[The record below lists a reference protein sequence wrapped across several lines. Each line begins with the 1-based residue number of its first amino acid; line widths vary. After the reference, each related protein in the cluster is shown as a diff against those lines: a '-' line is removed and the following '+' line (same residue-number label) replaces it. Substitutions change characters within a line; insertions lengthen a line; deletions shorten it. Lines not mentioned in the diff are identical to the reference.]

1 MYDLQSQIW
10 KLQLLIFENIFV
22 MKLDYGVG
30 I

>member
-10 KLQLLIFENIFV
+10 KPQLLIFENIFV